1 MSDQI
6 LEQQIESEIRE
17 LIRTRFNVVTGL
29 TEFSM
34 DNGNSYSSFTDRME
48 KTILRRLRAN
58 GHKIGVN
65 TVRNI
70 VQSDFSNPF
79 NPFVEYFDE
88 LDVWDGETDYIN
100 QLCDVVEVENH
111 DFFQAWVK
119 KWIVG
124 VVASMLD
131 EDIVNHQ
138 ILILTGGQGIGK
150 TTWFDKFVPNG
161 LKNYSNTGYM
171 NPESKDAQIQASEC
185 FLVNMDELSSL
196 TGKNIEG
203 LKQLVTQKKMR
214 VRKPYGYNPENLIKR
229 ASFCGSTNEEQFLF
243 DYTGN
248 RRFLCFKAT
257 EIDLDVLKSVNID
270 LIYTQAYALYKSDF
284 QFWFDKNENKQIEE
298 NNKLFVV
305 QSSEEEAIMQR
316 FEPVL
321 LEEETLLTLRW
332 TATDVALSLAGFG
345 LITRSNTMA
354 QKVGR
359 SLNKLGYRSYK
370 SNGRLLYLL
379 RMK

>member
-6 LEQQIESEIRE
+6 LEQQIEAEIRE
-17 LIRTRFNVVTGL
+17 MVQTRFNVVTGL

-34 DNGNSYSSFTDRME
+34 DKGNSYTSFTDRME

-58 GHKIGVN
+58 GHKVGVN

-70 VQSDFSNPF
+70 VQSDFSNPY
-79 NPFVEYFDE
+79 NPFNDYFE
-88 LDVWDGETDYIN
+88 SLPKWNETTDYMD
-100 QLCDVVEVENH
+100 QLCNLVEVENSTY
-111 DFFQAWVK
+111 FKEWVK
-119 KWIVG
+119 KWMVGIV
-124 VVASMLD
+124 ANMLS
-131 EDIVNHQ
+131 EDKTNHQ
-138 ILILTGGQGIGK
+138 ILVLTGGQGIGK
-150 TTWFDKFVPNG
+150 TTWFESLVPKA

-196 TGKNIEG
+196 NSKNIEG

-214 VRKPYGYNPENLIKR
+214 VRKPYGYNPENLTKR

-248 RRFLCFKAT
+248 RRFLCFKAID
-257 EIDLDVLKSVNID
+257 IDLDALSQID
-270 LIYTQAYALYKSDF
+270 IDNVYSQAFSLYNSGF
-284 QFWFDKNENKQIEE
+284 QYWFDKEDNRLIEE

-305 QSSEEEAIMQR
+305 QSSEEEAILER
-316 FEPVL
+316 FSKCEANEEGTLVL
-321 LEEETLLTLRW
+321 KW
-332 TATDVALSLAGFG
+332 TATEIAMVLSERG
-345 LITRSNTMA
+345 LLPRSNSTV
-354 QKVGR
+354 QKVGKA
-359 SLNKLGYRSYK
+359 LNKLGYFSYK
-370 SNGRLLYLL
+370 SNGRMLYKL